1 MKTSFFRRAVVW
13 GAAVLLAACSG
24 KEEAVAPASKS
35 LAAAAQSVP
44 AVAVTVVPAQRRDFV
59 QEWRTSGTVTPLA
72 SVAVRP
78 QVSSV
83 VRQVHFREGD
93 FVPAGALLFTL
104 DDRSDAANVRKA
116 QAQLTKDEAALADAQ
131 RQLERSRQLL
141 AQNFVSPGSVD
152 TASAAVQAQLA
163 LVVAA
168 QAALEAARVSQ
179 SYARVTAPWAGR
191 AGSIN
196 VSPGSTVLAHQT
208 TLVTLTQLDPMAI
221 SFSLPQRDLPVAL
234 AGLQGAGAVVSAQL
248 PGSPLGFRGHL
259 QFVDNVVDANAGTL
273 QAKAVFE
280 NPKHLLWP
288 GAFVEVRLVTG
299 VLQDAVVIPHAAV
312 IQSARGSVVYVVEG
326 GKAQLVPVQLQAAQQ
341 GLAAVSGLAAGAQ
354 VVLEG
359 RQNLR
364 PGVLV
369 VVTSNAPTAPI
380 AP

>member
-1 MKTSFFRRAVVW
+1 
-13 GAAVLLAACSG
+13 
-24 KEEAVAPASKS
+24 
-35 LAAAAQSVP
+35 
-44 AVAVTVVPAQRRDFV
+44 
-59 QEWRTSGTVTPLA
+59 
-72 SVAVRP
+72 
-78 QVSSV
+78 
-83 VRQVHFREGD
+83 
-93 FVPAGALLFTL
+93 
-104 DDRSDAANVRKA
+104 
-116 QAQLTKDEAALADAQ
+116 
-131 RQLERSRQLL
+131 
-141 AQNFVSPGSVD
+141 
-152 TASAAVQAQLA
+152 
-163 LVVAA
+163 
-168 QAALEAARVSQ
+168 LEAARVSQ

-380 AP
+380 APTAP